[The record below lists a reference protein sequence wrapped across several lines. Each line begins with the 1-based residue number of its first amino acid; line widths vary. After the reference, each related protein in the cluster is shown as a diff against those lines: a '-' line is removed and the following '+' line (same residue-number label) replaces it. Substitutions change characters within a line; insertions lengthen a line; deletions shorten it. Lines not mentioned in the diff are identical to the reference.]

1 MSRPATSIEQ
11 EPRVIAAL
19 ALINAHV
26 GKACPTRKEI
36 AEQTGVPRRR
46 VWLFVSRLQERGLVE
61 VETHGAPPAV
71 QRRLRVAGGPW
82 TGWTARVECRGGERV
97 ASWQR

>member
-1 MSRPATSIEQ
+1 MSRPAAQLEQ

-19 ALINAHV
+19 ALINAHT
-26 GKACPTRKEI
+26 GRACPTRRDI
-36 AEQTGVPRRR
+36 AEQTGVPRRS
-46 VWLFVSRLQERGLVE
+46 VWKFLAWLQERGLVE
-61 VETHGAPPAV
+61 VETRGEPPAV
-71 QRRLRVAGGPW
+71 LRRLRVAGGPW